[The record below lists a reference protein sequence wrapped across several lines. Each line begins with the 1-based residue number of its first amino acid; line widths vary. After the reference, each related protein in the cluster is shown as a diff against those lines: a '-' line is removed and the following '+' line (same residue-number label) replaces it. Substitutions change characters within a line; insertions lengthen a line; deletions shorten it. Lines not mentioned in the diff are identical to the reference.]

1 MFKKLYTVPKMV
13 RDNSIGHLVEKLIGK
28 TSLEPYSC
36 ATSYY
41 LLITQDSAHTT
52 WHEDFSATS
61 VCYTVLRGEK
71 IFFLVKPTK
80 KNMAIFEKWSDAEN
94 DQT

>member
-1 MFKKLYTVPKMV
+1 MLKKLYTVPKIV

-28 TSLEPYSC
+28 TRIEPYSY

-52 WHEDFSATS
+52 WHQDFSATS
-61 VCYTVLRGEK
+61 VCYTVLRGET
-71 IFFLVKPTK
+71 FFLVKPTK
-80 KNMAIFEKWSDAEN
+80 KNMAILEKLSDAEN